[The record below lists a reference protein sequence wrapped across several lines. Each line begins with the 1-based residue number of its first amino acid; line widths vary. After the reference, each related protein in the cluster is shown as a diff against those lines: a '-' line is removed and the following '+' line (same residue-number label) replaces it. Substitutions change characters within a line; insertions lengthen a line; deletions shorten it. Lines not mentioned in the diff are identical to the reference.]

1 MEKEKTS
8 TAMDNGLYIT
18 GWCIIGTLLLLVLF
32 IKATNIQLSKY
43 LFPCVLHSLTGLY
56 CPGCGGTRA
65 FRALLAGNLLL
76 SIRYH
81 PLVAYMAVVLT
92 AELVSFGVSRAAKNP
107 RYYLGHEKFLVYT
120 GAAIA
125 LVNWVYKNYMLV
137 VRGVDLLPLWPR

>member
-1 MEKEKTS
+1 MAS
-8 TAMDNGLYIT
+8 VISR
-18 GWCIIGTLLLLVLF
+18 IIGVITR
-32 IKATNIQLSKY
+32 QG
-43 LFPCVLHSLTGLY
+43 FPCLFHLLTGLY
-56 CPGCGGTRA
+56 CPGW
-65 FRALLAGNLLL
+65 ALLAGNLLL

>member
-1 MEKEKTS
+1 M
-8 TAMDNGLYIT
+8 
-18 GWCIIGTLLLLVLF
+18 
-32 IKATNIQLSKY
+32 
-43 LFPCVLHSLTGLY
+43 
-56 CPGCGGTRA
+56 R
-65 FRALLAGNLLL
+65 GNLLL

-92 AELVSFGVSRAAKNP
+92 AELVSFAVSRAAKNP
-107 RYYLGHEKFLVYT
+107 RYYLGHEKLLVYT